1 MRRFLPLI
9 TSSAAL
15 ALILPQAACA
25 QLQGPALGLTQQAAP
40 AVAGAYQAPNSI
52 QPETTLSISA
62 QATLKREPDI
72 AFISAGVQ
80 EEGETA
86 TAAMEAQA
94 RSMTGVFDALEKAGV
109 AKKDMQTSNF
119 SLWPRYTYVETKL
132 KDGSSRGEQKLI
144 GYAASN
150 ELTVKVRDLD
160 NLGKML
166 DSLVKAGGNTF
177 NGLTFALDDD
187 TEVRDEARREAMADA
202 RARADLYAKA
212 AGLRVL
218 RIVTINEGGS
228 YSPSPMPM
236 ARMQEAKMADFSTP
250 VAGGE
255 VGYSATVN
263 VVFELGQ

>member
-1 MRRFLPLI
+1 MRRMLPLFAS
-9 TSSAAL
+9 TAAL

-25 QLQGPALGLTQQAAP
+25 QMQGPALGLSQQAAT
-40 AVAGAYQAPNSI
+40 GLYQAPNSI

-62 QATLKREPDI
+62 EATVKREPDI
-72 AFISAGVQ
+72 AYINAGVQ
-80 EEGETA
+80 EDGDTA

-94 RSMTGVFDALEKAGV
+94 KSMTGVFDALEKAGV

-119 SLWPRYTYVETKL
+119 SLWPRYTYIETKL
-132 KDGSSRGEQKLI
+132 KDGSSHGEQKLI
-144 GYAASN
+144 GYTASN
-150 ELTVKVRDLD
+150 QLTVKVRDLD
-160 NLGKML
+160 NLGSTL

-187 TEVRDEARREAMADA
+187 ADVRDEARRKAMADA

-218 RIVTINEGGS
+218 RIVTINESGS
-228 YSPSPMPM
+228 YSPAPM
-236 ARMQEAKMADFSTP
+236 AMGRMMEAKMADAVSTP
-250 VAGGE
+250 MAGGE